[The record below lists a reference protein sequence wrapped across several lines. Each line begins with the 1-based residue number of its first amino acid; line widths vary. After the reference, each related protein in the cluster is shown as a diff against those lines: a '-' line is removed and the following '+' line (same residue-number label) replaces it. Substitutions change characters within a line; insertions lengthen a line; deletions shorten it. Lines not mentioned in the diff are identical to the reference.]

1 MDIVC
6 YNDAWVLDGLRVRPL
21 MICGYIDGI
30 LNSLSDEST
39 DSFKSLVSRIKLTGI
54 GYYRFLGCNLVVL
67 NEDISMYTLSYLGQH
82 FTEDLGEFQVD

>member
-1 MDIVC
+1 
-6 YNDAWVLDGLRVRPL
+6 

-30 LNSLSDEST
+30 LNSLSDET
-39 DSFKSLVSRIKLTGI
+39 KDSSKTLPSRIKLTGI

-82 FTEDLGEFQVD
+82 FTEDLGEEQVD